1 MVKGMKNGRLG
12 CGGLIVII
20 LLVFAFLND
29 IASDVG
35 ESFQIFFWIGVI
47 MQMEEKWEKADL
59 TSWVVIVIMIRMVIK
74 QVRADPEFLE
84 E

>member
-1 MVKGMKNGRLG
+1 MKNGRLD

-47 MQMEEKWEKADL
+47 
-59 TSWVVIVIMIRMVIK
+59 IVICVVVK
-74 QVRADPEFLE
+74 FFHDN
-84 E
+84 

>member
-1 MVKGMKNGRLG
+1 MKGFNTGIVYCIGKKKCGERYENGRLG

-47 MQMEEKWEKADL
+47 
-59 TSWVVIVIMIRMVIK
+59 IVICVVVK
-74 QVRADPEFLE
+74 FFHDN
-84 E
+84 

>member
-1 MVKGMKNGRLG
+1 MVKGMKNGRLD

-47 MQMEEKWEKADL
+47 
-59 TSWVVIVIMIRMVIK
+59 IVICVVVK
-74 QVRADPEFLE
+74 FFHDN
-84 E
+84 

>member
-1 MVKGMKNGRLG
+1 MKNRTWFRG
-12 CGGLIVII
+12 
-20 LLVFAFLND
+20 VFIPHLMKDTAEKDYLEKSS
-29 IASDVG
+29 IT
-35 ESFQIFFWIGVI
+35 

-74 QVRADPEFLE
+74 QVRADPESLE

>member
-35 ESFQIFFWIGVI
+35 ESFQIFFWIC
-47 MQMEEKWEKADL
+47 
-59 TSWVVIVIMIRMVIK
+59 VVVK
-74 QVRADPEFLE
+74 FFHDN
-84 E
+84 

>member
-12 CGGLIVII
+12 CGSLIVII

-47 MQMEEKWEKADL
+47 
-59 TSWVVIVIMIRMVIK
+59 IVICVVVK
-74 QVRADPEFLE
+74 FFHDN
-84 E
+84 

>member
-12 CGGLIVII
+12 CGGLIAII

-35 ESFQIFFWIGVI
+35 ESFQIFFWIVI
-47 MQMEEKWEKADL
+47 C
-59 TSWVVIVIMIRMVIK
+59 VVVK
-74 QVRADPEFLE
+74 FFHDN
-84 E
+84 